1 MDEPFRHT
9 RTVSKAHTHTQIHKH
24 TNTHKHTHTGGD
36 SNLEF
41 PNGQAFQTNEHTAK
55 LFPQQLEHT
64 KLALSTVHSGFY
76 IEKQRCS
83 ILGRV
88 GLLWAGWLRMVPP
101 HPSYWIVPPP
111 NHPPTHL
118 QASKYEGT
126 TEPNIERLRAKF
138 CQLQNYVSNISL
150 LQFHEYCT
158 ENVNVQN

>member
-64 KLALSTVHSGFY
+64 KLALRTVHSGLY

-111 NHPPTHL
+111 NHHPPIC
-118 QASKYEGT
+118 
-126 TEPNIERLRAKF
+126 EPPNMRIL
-138 CQLQNYVSNISL
+138 CQILNACVPNSANCKIMFPIYPCCNFMNTAQEV
-150 LQFHEYCT
+150 
-158 ENVNVQN
+158 